1 MEESAA
7 AAWSHHER
15 EFVTRSQAKIDKA
28 HQSRAQIEE
37 PALERARELFHQYK
51 VPTADGGVVPLSVY
65 ASVCLQ
71 SLDEDECIRML
82 YAWADRHTS
91 SSDGDEDSDT
101 KVAEPAVEKK
111 RWARRFSK

>member
-1 MEESAA
+1 M
-7 AAWSHHER
+7 
-15 EFVTRSQAKIDKA
+15 
-28 HQSRAQIEE
+28 
-37 PALERARELFHQYK
+37 ERARELFHQYK

-101 KVAEPAVEKK
+101 EVAEPAVEEKK